1 MDLEAL
7 RQSVSDMSDEELFEA
22 LRAIRLNR
30 RTPTEKPAAK
40 RTATK
45 SAKLKNA
52 LSALS
57 EEEIAQLMEVFS

>member
-1 MDLEAL
+1 
-7 RQSVSDMSDEELFEA
+7 MSDEELLEQ
-22 LRAIRLNR
+22 LRTIRLNR

-57 EEEIAQLMEVFS
+57 DEEIAQLMEVFS